1 MYKSAFY
8 SAKKEKIAE
17 VQCAMGFCLLNSPN
31 GIEIEYDINNV
42 GLIIFLF
49 IGEHPKT
56 KKLRI
61 VCFLSLE

>member
-1 MYKSAFY
+1 
-8 SAKKEKIAE
+8 
-17 VQCAMGFCLLNSPN
+17 MGFCLLNSPN

>member
-8 SAKKEKIAE
+8 AAKKEKIVV

-31 GIEIEYDINNV
+31 GIEMEYNINKV
-42 GLIIFLF
+42 YLLIGVYL
-49 IGEHPKT
+49 KT

-61 VCFLSLE
+61 VWFLSLE